1 MKRIIIST
9 SLLAASAC
17 VANAAVFLPIS
28 AFGYNMVGAN
38 PGGDPELAGGPGVGF
53 DAAEPHSKLGG
64 ADNWYTDA
72 PGGFPSN
79 YISVHDGPEY
89 IWFDLGAD
97 VPLSE
102 ISYWGYA
109 NSNSNGMREFNLSF
123 ATDAEG
129 GEALLGDES
138 YGTTITANPSFTAV
152 QEESPWQSFPF
163 PEAVTARYVRLEAVS
178 TFYDQPGA
186 GPGGDRLGIG
196 DIAFLVSDATAGN
209 DLVVTEIDVVDE
221 DVVLTFK
228 SKPSRNYSLWRT
240 TDLS

>member
-72 PGGFPSN
+72 PGGFPSD
-79 YISVHDGPEY
+79 YIAVHDGPEY
-89 IWFDLGAD
+89 VWFDLGAD
-97 VPLSE
+97 VSLSE

-109 NSNSNGMREFNLSF
+109 NSNANGMRDFNLSF
-123 ATDAEG
+123 ATAAEG
-129 GEALLGDES
+129 GIAALGDEG
-138 YGTTITANPSFTAV
+138 YGTAITANPSFTAL
-152 QEESPWQSFPF
+152 QEESPRQSFAF

-178 TFYDQPGA
+178 SFFDQPGA
-186 GPGGDRLGIG
+186 GAGGDRLGIG
-196 DIAFLVSDATAGN
+196 DIAFENNPIPEPGSLALIGLASAG
-209 DLVVTEIDVVDE
+209 L
-221 DVVLTFK
+221 LLRRK
-228 SKPSRNYSLWRT
+228 RG
-240 TDLS
+240 

>member
-72 PGGFPSN
+72 PGGFRSD

-97 VPLSE
+97 VPLS
-102 ISYWGYA
+102 
-109 NSNSNGMREFNLSF
+109 
-123 ATDAEG
+123 
-129 GEALLGDES
+129 
-138 YGTTITANPSFTAV
+138 
-152 QEESPWQSFPF
+152 
-163 PEAVTARYVRLEAVS
+163 
-178 TFYDQPGA
+178 
-186 GPGGDRLGIG
+186 
-196 DIAFLVSDATAGN
+196 
-209 DLVVTEIDVVDE
+209 
-221 DVVLTFK
+221 
-228 SKPSRNYSLWRT
+228 
-240 TDLS
+240 